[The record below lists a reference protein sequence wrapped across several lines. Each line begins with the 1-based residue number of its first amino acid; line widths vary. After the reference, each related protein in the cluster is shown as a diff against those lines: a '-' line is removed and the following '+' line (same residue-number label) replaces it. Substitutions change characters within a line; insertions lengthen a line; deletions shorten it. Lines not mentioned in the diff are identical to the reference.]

1 VIIDAFVIAA
11 FRMSPLGAA
20 FTDTIK
26 YPDSLI
32 QYALCEADTET
43 GGGGWGSYQNDCH
56 NMKQRG
62 MFLYAAG
69 WLTTFY
75 PDGIAGGVSGDARL
89 NVSQKSV
96 GDESIT
102 YRVAQMVDAGTDFL
116 TFTAY
121 GQAFFRLRRRA
132 GMGAIAL

>member
-1 VIIDAFVIAA
+1 MVIDAFVIAS

-20 FTDTIK
+20 FTDVIK
-26 YPDSLI
+26 YPDSLV
-32 QYALCEADTET
+32 QWALCEADTET
-43 GGGGWGSYQNDCH
+43 GGRGWGAYENECH

-62 MFLYAAG
+62 MWLYAAG
-69 WLTTFY
+69 WLATFY

-89 NVSQKSV
+89 NVSSKSV

-121 GQAFFRLRRRA
+121 GQAFFRLRKRA
-132 GMGAIAL
+132 GMGARAV